1 MDNNNMSFGKD
12 AFEVVGP
19 NLEANQVIVRKSM
32 NYWQDA
38 WRRLKMSKA
47 AIACLIYLVLVVLGA
62 IVFPMFSGFTG
73 SEIHSSET
81 YAPPGTVCT
90 DNTYGNAGHT
100 HWFGTDA
107 IGRDVFTRVWL
118 GAQIS
123 LFIGLMAAVTDFLIG
138 LPYGGLSG
146 YLGGKVDNIMM
157 RVLEIIVGIP
167 YLIIVVLL
175 LVVMKPGLW
184 TIVLAMAIVGWTGLA
199 RLVRGQI
206 AQLKEQEFVLAAKIL
221 GAKPSRMIMNHMI
234 PNTLGLIIVALT
246 MAIPGA
252 IFTEAFLSFI
262 GLGVTIP
269 TSSWGMLANEGIQE
283 FRSHAYLLFIPALFI
298 SLTMLALNIL
308 GDKLRDV
315 LDPRLRR

>member
-1 MDNNNMSFGKD
+1 MDKNTPLTPD

-19 NLEANQVIVRKSM
+19 NIAANQIIVRKSM
-32 NYWQDA
+32 TYWQDA

-47 AIACLIYLVLVVLGA
+47 AMVCLIYLALVILGA
-62 IVFPMFSGFTG
+62 IIFPMLSGFSG

-81 YAPPGTVCT
+81 YLPPFSVCT
-90 DNTYGNAGHT
+90 DSTYGTQGHM
-100 HWFGTDA
+100 HIFGTDS
-107 IGRDVFTRVWL
+107 IGRDVFTRIWL

-123 LFIGLMAAVTDFLIG
+123 LFIGFVAALTEFLIG

-146 YLGGKVDNIMM
+146 YLGGKIDLIMM
-157 RVLEIIVGIP
+157 RILEVVVGIP

-184 TIVLAMAIVGWTGLA
+184 TIVLALAIVGWTGLA
-199 RLVRGQI
+199 RLVRGQV
-206 AQLKEQEFVLAAKIL
+206 AQLKEQEFVLAAKVL
-221 GAKPSRMIMNHMI
+221 GASSSRVIMNHMF
-234 PNTLGLIIVALT
+234 PNTLGLIIVT
-246 MAIPGA
+246 MTFAVPGA

-262 GLGVTIP
+262 GLGVAIP
-269 TSSWGMLANEGIQE
+269 TPSWGMLASDGIRE
-283 FRSHAYLLFIPALFI
+283 FRSHAYLLFLPALFI
-298 SLTMLALNIL
+298 SLTMLALNIF